1 MTDGVYA
8 SRDMPPTAL
17 HLQRSDI
24 SPTYDQTE
32 EPLSQPSLVEVW
44 TGWIDWEYSP
54 ISPAPKHTS
63 MPHKHAHMHACTH
76 AHTHTHTHKR
86 KHTHACTHACTHTSM
101 HTCTHSR
108 RHTRTHARTH
118 ARIQGC
124 THVRTYEHA
133 RSKYAGT
140 HARTHECSHTVA
152 CGIDFASRAFAPPH
166 LASVQA
172 CWVLEYVPPFMPEG
186 CMGFDGASLNGM
198 LRFVFS
204 LSRTRAEA
212 EIVQQFR
219 FLEPVCVVCQLNN

>member
-76 AHTHTHTHKR
+76 AHTHTHTHTNAN
-86 KHTHACTHACTHTSM
+86 TH
-101 HTCTHSR
+101 
-108 RHTRTHARTH
+108 THARTH
-118 ARIQGC
+118 ARIQAC
-124 THVRTYEHA
+124 THARTHA
-133 RSKYAGT
+133 RTHAGT
-140 HARTHECSHTVA
+140 HARTHARTHAYKDAHTYAHMNTHAASTQARTHARMNVHTLWLVGLTSLLVPLLPPIWHLCRLVGSWSMYRRLCLRVA
-152 CGIDFASRAFAPPH
+152 WA
-166 LASVQA
+166 LM
-172 CWVLEYVPPFMPEG
+172 VL
-186 CMGFDGASLNGM
+186 L
-198 LRFVFS
+198 
-204 LSRTRAEA
+204 
-212 EIVQQFR
+212 
-219 FLEPVCVVCQLNN
+219 